1 MTYENQQVRLQSAEW
16 ALKGTSENVLKDSRF
31 MKSFDIHLNGYLY
44 IEQPISIKENEKPV
58 LEAKGKVEYQV
69 EGLKPKIFR
78 AAPPFVLSGVINVI
92 QEGVMDYTESQF
104 TARFLKAFRAY
115 LVKNMQKQIQQHS
128 KRI

>member
-1 MTYENQQVRLQSAEW
+1 MSYDNQKVTLQSAEW

-31 MKSFDIHLNGYLY
+31 MKSFDIHLMGNLY
-44 IEQPISIKENEKPV
+44 IHQPSTSTGNDRPV

-78 AAPPFVLSGVINVI
+78 AAPSFVLSGVINVI
-92 QEGVMDYTESQF
+92 QEGVLDYTESQF

-115 LVKNMQKQIQQHS
+115 LVKNMQRQIQQQS
-128 KRI
+128 KK